1 MNRKGDL
8 NIHATYYENVL
19 QLYLH
24 MGTSFSLWS
33 SKGSVTTDSAKD
45 NDDGIDDG
53 SAFVGSY
60 VELLAANVSG
70 Y

>member
-1 MNRKGDL
+1 
-8 NIHATYYENVL
+8 
-19 QLYLH
+19 

-33 SKGSVTTDSAKD
+33 SKGSVTADSAKD
-45 NDDGIDDG
+45 NEEGNDDGIDDG